1 MTNLKEFQN
10 EWLPKINAQLE
21 NDLSQVSS
29 DDDLVA
35 MMKYAVLNGGKRLR
49 PLLTLMVLESFEQ
62 LITPSQLKIA
72 TAVEWIHSYSLVHDD
87 LPAMDNDLLR
97 RGKPSVHALYG
108 EANAILVGDAL
119 LTGAFTVIPQAL
131 TVSGA
136 PASESIVLI
145 TQYLSQAAGANG
157 MVLGQIH
164 DMQNHD
170 GAESDFDQESLLS
183 LIYQPKTAALLR
195 YAAQAGALLVKGSA
209 NDETFNPDLV
219 TKIADFGEKLG
230 LAFQI
235 QDDLDDFQQDT
246 TESVNALPHLV
257 GVTTAERM
265 SDDYLNDAYKILND
279 IKLNDQRFHPE
290 LLSELITFIG
300 DKS

>member
-1 MTNLKEFQN
+1 
-10 EWLPKINAQLE
+10 
-21 NDLSQVSS
+21 
-29 DDDLVA
+29 

-49 PLLTLMVLESFEQ
+49 PLITLIVIDSFEQ

-72 TAVEWIHSYSLVHDD
+72 TAVEWVHSYSLVHDD
-87 LPAMDNDLLR
+87 LPAMDNDLIR

-119 LTGAFTVIPQAL
+119 LTGAFSVIPRAL
-131 TVSGA
+131 TVSDA
-136 PASESIVLI
+136 PTMASIVSI
-145 TQYLSQAAGANG
+145 TQYLSEAAGADG

-257 GVTTAERM
+257 GVNAAERIR
-265 SDDYLNDAYKILND
+265 DNYLNDAQTILND
-279 IKLNDQRFHPE
+279 IARENHRFHPE

>member
-1 MTNLKEFQN
+1 MTNLKKFQN

-49 PLLTLMVLESFEQ
+49 PLLSLMVLESFEQ

-265 SDDYLNDAYKILND
+265 RDDYLNDAYKILND

>member
-164 DMQNHD
+164 DMQNHV

-265 SDDYLNDAYKILND
+265 RDDYLNDAYKILND

>member
-1 MTNLKEFQN
+1 MTNLKKFQN

-195 YAAQAGALLVKGSA
+195 YAAQAGALLVKCSA

-265 SDDYLNDAYKILND
+265 RDDYLNDAYKILND

>member
-265 SDDYLNDAYKILND
+265 RDDYLNDAYKILND

>member
-119 LTGAFTVIPQAL
+119 LTGAFNVIPQAL
-131 TVSGA
+131 TVSGP

-170 GAESDFDQESLLS
+170 GAESGIDPESLLS
-183 LIYQPKTAALLR
+183 LVYQPKTAALLR
-195 YAAQAGALLVKGSA
+195 YAAQTGALLVKDSGNSK
-209 NDETFNPDLV
+209 NFHTDLI
-219 TKIADFGEKLG
+219 TQIADFGDNLG
-230 LAFQI
+230 IAFQI
-235 QDDLDDFQQDT
+235 QDDLDDYQQDE

-265 SDDYLNDAYKILND
+265 RDDYLNDAYKILND

>member
-1 MTNLKEFQN
+1 MTNLKKFQN

-29 DDDLVA
+29 DNDLVA

-136 PASESIVLI
+136 PASELIVLI

-170 GAESDFDQESLLS
+170 GAESDIDPESLLS
-183 LIYQPKTAALLR
+183 LVYQPKTAALLR
-195 YAAQAGALLVKGSA
+195 YAAQAGALLVKDSGNSK
-209 NDETFNPDLV
+209 NFHTDLI
-219 TKIADFGEKLG
+219 TQITDFGDNLG
-230 LAFQI
+230 IAFQI
-235 QDDLDDFQQDT
+235 QDDLDDYQQDE

-265 SDDYLNDAYKILND
+265 RDDYLNDAYKILND

-290 LLSELITFIG
+290 LLAELITFIG

>member
-49 PLLTLMVLESFEQ
+49 PLLSLMVLESFEQ

-119 LTGAFTVIPQAL
+119 LTGAFNVIPQAL
-131 TVSGA
+131 KVSGA

-195 YAAQAGALLVKGSA
+195 YAAQAGALLVKGRA

-257 GVTTAERM
+257 GVNAAERIR
-265 SDDYLNDAYKILND
+265 DNYLNDAQTILND
-279 IKLNDQRFHPE
+279 IARENHRFRPE

>member
-131 TVSGA
+131 TVSRA

-219 TKIADFGEKLG
+219 TKIAEFGEKLG

-257 GVTTAERM
+257 GVTNAERM
-265 SDDYLNDAYKILND
+265 RDDYLNDAYKILND

>member
-1 MTNLKEFQN
+1 MTNLKKFQN

-49 PLLTLMVLESFEQ
+49 PLLSLMVLESFEQ

-131 TVSGA
+131 TVSRA

-219 TKIADFGEKLG
+219 TKLADFGEKLG

-265 SDDYLNDAYKILND
+265 RDDYLNDAYKILND

>member
-1 MTNLKEFQN
+1 MTNLKGFQN

-29 DDDLVA
+29 DNDLVA

-49 PLLTLMVLESFEQ
+49 PLITLIVIDSFEQ

-72 TAVEWIHSYSLVHDD
+72 TAVEWVHSYSLVHDD
-87 LPAMDNDLLR
+87 LPAMDNDLIR

-119 LTGAFTVIPQAL
+119 LTGAFSVIPQAL

-136 PASESIVLI
+136 PTVASIVSI
-145 TQYLSQAAGANG
+145 TQYLSEAAGADG

-183 LIYQPKTAALLR
+183 LIYKPKTAALLR
-195 YAAQAGALLVKGSA
+195 YAAQAGALLAKGSV
-209 NDETFNPDLV
+209 NDEPFNPDLV

-257 GVTTAERM
+257 GVNTAERIR
-265 SDDYLNDAYKILND
+265 DNYLNDAQTILND
-279 IKLNDQRFHPE
+279 IAQENRRFHPD

>member
-1 MTNLKEFQN
+1 MTNLKKFQN

-136 PASESIVLI
+136 PASELIVLI

-170 GAESDFDQESLLS
+170 GAESDIDPESLLS
-183 LIYQPKTAALLR
+183 LVYQPKTAALLR
-195 YAAQAGALLVKGSA
+195 YAAQAGALLVKDSGNSK
-209 NDETFNPDLV
+209 NFHTDLI
-219 TKIADFGEKLG
+219 TQITDFGDNLG
-230 LAFQI
+230 IAFQI
-235 QDDLDDFQQDT
+235 QDDLDDYQQDE

-265 SDDYLNDAYKILND
+265 RDDYLNDAYKILND

-290 LLSELITFIG
+290 LLAELITFIG

>member
-49 PLLTLMVLESFEQ
+49 PLLSLMVLESFEQ

-119 LTGAFTVIPQAL
+119 LTGAFNVIPQAL
-131 TVSGA
+131 TVSGP

-170 GAESDFDQESLLS
+170 GAESGIDPESLLS
-183 LIYQPKTAALLR
+183 LVYQPKTAALLR
-195 YAAQAGALLVKGSA
+195 YAAQTGALLVKDSGNSK
-209 NDETFNPDLV
+209 NFHTDLI
-219 TKIADFGEKLG
+219 TQIADFGDNLG
-230 LAFQI
+230 IAFQI
-235 QDDLDDFQQDT
+235 QDDLDDYQQDE

-265 SDDYLNDAYKILND
+265 RDDYLNDAYKILND

>member
-1 MTNLKEFQN
+1 MTNLKGFQN

-21 NDLSQVSS
+21 NDLSQASS

-49 PLLTLMVLESFEQ
+49 PLITLIVIDSFEQ

-72 TAVEWIHSYSLVHDD
+72 TAVEWVHSYSLVHDD
-87 LPAMDNDLLR
+87 LPAMDNDLIR

-119 LTGAFTVIPQAL
+119 LTGAFSVIPRAL

-136 PASESIVLI
+136 PTVASIVSI
-145 TQYLSQAAGANG
+145 TQYLSEAAGADG

-257 GVTTAERM
+257 GVTAAERM
-265 SDDYLNDAYKILND
+265 RDDYLNDAYKILND

>member
-29 DDDLVA
+29 YDDLVA

-265 SDDYLNDAYKILND
+265 RDDYLNDAYKILND

>member
-119 LTGAFTVIPQAL
+119 LTGAFNVIPQAL
-131 TVSGA
+131 TVSGP

-170 GAESDFDQESLLS
+170 GAESGIDPESLLS
-183 LIYQPKTAALLR
+183 LVYQPKTAALLR
-195 YAAQAGALLVKGSA
+195 YAARTGALLVKDSGNSK
-209 NDETFNPDLV
+209 NFHTDLI
-219 TKIADFGEKLG
+219 TQIADFGDNLG
-230 LAFQI
+230 IAFQI
-235 QDDLDDFQQDT
+235 QDDLDDYQQDE

-265 SDDYLNDAYKILND
+265 RDDYLNDAYKILND

>member
-49 PLLTLMVLESFEQ
+49 PLLSLMVLESFEQ

-219 TKIADFGEKLG
+219 TKIAEFGEKLG

-265 SDDYLNDAYKILND
+265 RDDYLNDAYKILND

>member
-49 PLLTLMVLESFEQ
+49 PLLSLMVLESFEQ

-119 LTGAFTVIPQAL
+119 LTGAFNVIPQAL
-131 TVSGA
+131 KVSGA

-170 GAESDFDQESLLS
+170 GAESGIDPESLLS
-183 LIYQPKTAALLR
+183 LAYQPKTAALLR
-195 YAAQAGALLVKGSA
+195 YAAQTGALLVKDSGNSK
-209 NDETFNPDLV
+209 NFHTDLI
-219 TKIADFGEKLG
+219 TQIADFGDNLG
-230 LAFQI
+230 IAFQI
-235 QDDLDDFQQDT
+235 QDDLDDYQQDE

-265 SDDYLNDAYKILND
+265 RDDYLNDAYKILND

>member
-1 MTNLKEFQN
+1 MTNLKKFQN

-183 LIYQPKTAALLR
+183 LIYKPKTAALLR

-265 SDDYLNDAYKILND
+265 RDDYLNDAYKILND

>member
-1 MTNLKEFQN
+1 MTNLKKFQN

-265 SDDYLNDAYKILND
+265 RDDYLNDAYKILND

>member
-136 PASESIVLI
+136 PASELIVLI

-170 GAESDFDQESLLS
+170 GAESDIDPESLLS
-183 LIYQPKTAALLR
+183 LVYQPKTAALLR
-195 YAAQAGALLVKGSA
+195 YAAQAGALLVKDSGNSK
-209 NDETFNPDLV
+209 NFHTDLI
-219 TKIADFGEKLG
+219 TQITDFGDNLG
-230 LAFQI
+230 IAFQI
-235 QDDLDDFQQDT
+235 QDDLDDYQQDE

-265 SDDYLNDAYKILND
+265 RDDYLNDAYKILND

-290 LLSELITFIG
+290 LLAELITFIG

>member
-10 EWLPKINAQLE
+10 EWLPRINAQLE

-265 SDDYLNDAYKILND
+265 RDDYLNDAYKILND

>member
-1 MTNLKEFQN
+1 MTNLKGFQN

-21 NDLSQVSS
+21 NDLSQASS

-49 PLLTLMVLESFEQ
+49 PLITLIVIDSFEQ

-72 TAVEWIHSYSLVHDD
+72 TAVEWVHSYSLVHDD
-87 LPAMDNDLLR
+87 LPAMDNDLIR

-119 LTGAFTVIPQAL
+119 LTGAFSVIPRAL
-131 TVSGA
+131 TVSDA
-136 PASESIVLI
+136 PTMASIVSI
-145 TQYLSQAAGANG
+145 TQYLSEAAGADG

-257 GVTTAERM
+257 GVNAAERIR
-265 SDDYLNDAYKILND
+265 DNYLNDAQTILND
-279 IKLNDQRFHPE
+279 IARENHRFHPE

>member
-1 MTNLKEFQN
+1 MTNLKKFQN

-49 PLLTLMVLESFEQ
+49 PLLSLMVLESFEQ

-131 TVSGA
+131 TVSRA

-265 SDDYLNDAYKILND
+265 RDDYLNDAYKILND

>member
-49 PLLTLMVLESFEQ
+49 PLLSLMVLESFEQ

-164 DMQNHD
+164 DMENHD
-170 GAESDFDQESLLS
+170 GAESGIDQENLLS
-183 LIYQPKTAALLR
+183 LVYQPKTAALLR
-195 YAAQAGALLVKGSA
+195 YAAQTGALLVKDSGNSK
-209 NDETFNPDLV
+209 NFHTDLI
-219 TKIADFGEKLG
+219 TQIADFGDNLG
-230 LAFQI
+230 IAFQI
-235 QDDLDDFQQDT
+235 QDDLDDYQQDE

-265 SDDYLNDAYKILND
+265 RDDYLNDAYKILND

>member
-10 EWLPKINAQLE
+10 EWLPKINVQLE

-136 PASESIVLI
+136 PASESIVLV

-265 SDDYLNDAYKILND
+265 RDDYLNDAYKILND

>member
-1 MTNLKEFQN
+1 MTNLKKFQN

-97 RGKPSVHALYG
+97 RGKPSVHSLYG

-265 SDDYLNDAYKILND
+265 RDDYLNDAYKILND

>member
-1 MTNLKEFQN
+1 MTNLKKFQN

-72 TAVEWIHSYSLVHDD
+72 TAVEWVHSYSLVHDD

-145 TQYLSQAAGANG
+145 TRYLSQAAGANG

-195 YAAQAGALLVKGSA
+195 YAAQAGALLVKGSS
-209 NDETFNPDLV
+209 NDETFNPGLV

-265 SDDYLNDAYKILND
+265 RDDYLNDAYKILND

>member
-49 PLLTLMVLESFEQ
+49 PLLSLMVLESFEQ

-119 LTGAFTVIPQAL
+119 LTGAFNVIPQAL
-131 TVSGA
+131 KVSGA

-170 GAESDFDQESLLS
+170 GAESGIDPESLLS
-183 LIYQPKTAALLR
+183 LVYQPKTAALLR
-195 YAAQAGALLVKGSA
+195 YAAQIGALLVKDSGNSK
-209 NDETFNPDLV
+209 NFHTDLI
-219 TKIADFGEKLG
+219 TQIADFGDNLG
-230 LAFQI
+230 IAFQI
-235 QDDLDDFQQDT
+235 QDDLDDYQQDE

-265 SDDYLNDAYKILND
+265 RDDYLNDAYKILND

-290 LLSELITFIG
+290 LLSELITFFG

>member
-1 MTNLKEFQN
+1 MTNLKKFQN

-246 TESVNALPHLV
+246 TE
-257 GVTTAERM
+257 
-265 SDDYLNDAYKILND
+265 
-279 IKLNDQRFHPE
+279 
-290 LLSELITFIG
+290 
-300 DKS
+300 